1 MRYGYFTKFTCGS
14 LFFLLCF
21 SFASSGV
28 SALAESETKSFR
40 LPELADLF
48 DLSATGQDQAPMYRF
63 NRRPEKVIS
72 GLLIRYGTGSS
83 NDVKAY
89 GLVSLG
95 GDFGIVR
102 NFAIGFEIMPS
113 FFSVEDQSVPFKQTG
128 IPFNAFVN
136 FKGGLHLGGL
146 IPFLKFLKIFAGAGG
161 GVGGQYT
168 FITYNGG
175 KVQKITFE
183 PAVHLLG
190 GIELDFGV
198 IGLVAEFQKI
208 NIMVRQQNPDPW
220 MNYFIFGLRLF

>member
-1 MRYGYFTKFTCGS
+1 MCSS

-21 SFASSGV
+21 SFGVSGV
-28 SALAESETKSFR
+28 SAQAESEMKS
-40 LPELADLF
+40 LQMPEFADLI
-48 DLSATGQDQAPMYRF
+48 DLSFSGLGQAPTHRL

-83 NDVKAY
+83 NDINANW
-89 GLVSLG
+89 LVSLG

-102 NFAIGFEIMPS
+102 NVAIGFEIMPS
-113 FFSVEDQSVPFKQTG
+113 IFRVEEESASFKHTG
-128 IPFNAFVN
+128 IPFNAFIN
-136 FKGGLHLGGL
+136 LKGGLHFGGL

-161 GVGGQYT
+161 GVGGQYS
-168 FITYNGG
+168 FISYFGDN
-175 KVQKITFE
+175 VQKIIFD

-208 NIMVRQQNPDPW
+208 KIMASHQNPDPW
-220 MNYFIFGLRLF
+220 VNYFIFGLRLF